1 MIAHLPIPS
10 EAPLQSAPPGDRA
23 TLAAAIEVLSGT
35 GQRRGLARLLPFLGP
50 AIIASVAYVDPGNF
64 AINLQSGSQL
74 GYTLLWVIVT
84 SNLMAMLIQT
94 LSAKLGIAT
103 GHNLAEQCRLSL
115 PRGLCFLLWGV
126 MEIVAM
132 ATDLAEFLGA
142 ALGFHLLFG
151 LPLGISGLLTAFV
164 TFLLLSLERHGFRRL
179 ELVIALLVAT
189 IAVSYLAELFLARPD
204 WRQAAFHSVVP
215 AFGGNQ
221 GLLLASGILGA
232 TVMPHVIFLHSAL
245 TQGRIIASGLD
256 EKKRLLRYQ
265 TLDVVLAMG
274 VAGAIN
280 CAMLIMAACAFHARG
295 LHNVDA
301 IEKAHL
307 TLQPLLGSAAGT
319 LFAIALLA
327 SGLSS
332 SAVGTMAGQIVMQG
346 FLEFRIPLWV
356 RRAATMAPALLVILL
371 GFDPTRT
378 LVLSQVVLSFAL
390 PFAVVPL
397 VVFSSRERLMGPLVN
412 RPATTAVAAGIATLI
427 LALNLY
433 LLCNT
438 FFGS

>member
-1 MIAHLPIPS
+1 M
-10 EAPLQSAPPGDRA
+10 GDRA
-23 TLAAAIEVLSGT
+23 TVAAAIEVLSGT

-50 AIIASVAYVDPGNF
+50 AVIASVAYVDPGNF
-64 AINLQSGSQL
+64 ATNLQGGSQL
-74 GYTLLWVIVT
+74 GYTLLWVVVT
-84 SNLMAMLIQT
+84 SNLMAMVIQT

-115 PRGLCFLLWGV
+115 PRAVCFLLWGV

-151 LPLGISGLLTAFV
+151 LPLGMAGLLTAVV
-164 TFLLLSLERHGFRRL
+164 TFLLLSLERYGFRRL
-179 ELVIALLVAT
+179 ELVIALLVAS
-189 IAVSYLAELFLARPD
+189 IGISYLAELLLARPD
-204 WRQAAFHSVVP
+204 WKQAAFHAVVP
-215 AFGGNQ
+215 AFGGRS

-245 TQGRIIASGLD
+245 TQGRIVATGLD
-256 EKKRLLRYQ
+256 EKKRLLRFQ

-280 CAMLIMAACAFHARG
+280 GAMLVVAACTFHARG
-295 LHNVDA
+295 LVNVDA
-301 IEKAHL
+301 IEKAYL

-332 SAVGTMAGQIVMQG
+332 SAVGTMAGQIIMQG
-346 FLEFRIPLWV
+346 FLQFRIPVWL
-356 RRAATMAPALLVILL
+356 RRGVTMAPALLAIGL
-371 GFDPTRT
+371 GVNPTRT
-378 LVLSQVVLSFAL
+378 LVLSQVVLSLAL
-390 PFAVVPL
+390 PFALVPL
-397 VVFSSRERLMGPLVN
+397 VVFSSRKRLMGPLVN
-412 RPATTAVAAGIATLI
+412 RPATTVVAAGIATLI
-427 LALNLY
+427 VALNLY
-433 LLCNT
+433 LLWQT

>member
-1 MIAHLPIPS
+1 MLDPS
-10 EAPLQSAPPGDRA
+10 DASLGTGPPGDRA
-23 TLAAAIEVLSGT
+23 TVAAAIEVLSGT
-35 GQRRGLARLLPFLGP
+35 GKRRGLARLAPFLGP

-64 AINLQSGSQL
+64 ATNLQSGSQL
-74 GYTLLWVIVT
+74 GYTLLWVVVT
-84 SNLMAMLIQT
+84 SNLMAMVIQT
-94 LSAKLGIAT
+94 LSAKLGVAT
-103 GHNLAEQCRLSL
+103 GHNLAEQCRLNL
-115 PRGLCFLLWGV
+115 PRGLCLLLWGV

-151 LPLGISGLLTAFV
+151 LPLGIAGLLTAVV
-164 TFLLLSLERHGFRRL
+164 TFLLLSLERYGFRRL
-179 ELVIALLVAT
+179 ELVIALLVAA
-189 IAVSYLAELFLARPD
+189 IAVSYLAEIFLARPD
-204 WRQAAFHSVVP
+204 WKQAAFHAVVP
-215 AFGGNQ
+215 AFGGRK
-221 GLLLASGILGA
+221 GVLLASGILGA

-245 TQGRIIASGLD
+245 TQGRIVVSGLE

-265 TLDVVLAMG
+265 TLDVVLALG
-274 VAGAIN
+274 LAGAIN
-280 CAMLIMAACAFHARG
+280 GAMLIMAACAFHAHG
-295 LHNVDA
+295 LVNVDA
-301 IEKAHL
+301 IEEAHL

-332 SAVGTMAGQIVMQG
+332 SAVGTMAGQVVMQG

-356 RRAATMAPALLVILL
+356 RRVVTMAPALLVIGL
-371 GFDPTRT
+371 GVNPTQT
-378 LVLSQVVLSFAL
+378 LVLSQVVLSLAL

-397 VVFSSRERLMGPLVN
+397 VVFSSRKRLMGPLVN

-427 LALNLY
+427 VAVNVY
-433 LLCNT
+433 LLWEA

>member
-1 MIAHLPIPS
+1 V
-10 EAPLQSAPPGDRA
+10 
-23 TLAAAIEVLSGT
+23 AAAIEVLSGS
-35 GQRRGLARLLPFLGP
+35 GKRRGLARLLPFLGP

-74 GYTLLWVIVT
+74 GYTLLWVVVT

-115 PRGLCFLLWGV
+115 SRGLCFLLWGV

-151 LPLGISGLLTAFV
+151 LPMGVAGLLTGVV
-164 TFLLLSLERHGFRRL
+164 TFLLLGLERYGFRRL
-179 ELVIALLVAT
+179 ELVIALLVAA
-189 IAVSYLAELFLARPD
+189 IAVSYLAELFLAQPD
-204 WRQAAFHSVVP
+204 WKQAAFHSMVP
-215 AFGGNQ
+215 KFGGTH

-245 TQGRIIASGLD
+245 TQGRVVASGLE
-256 EKKRLLRYQ
+256 EKRRLLRYE
-265 TLDVVLAMG
+265 TLDVVLALG
-274 VAGAIN
+274 LAGAIN
-280 CAMLIMAACAFHARG
+280 GAMLIMAACTFHARG
-295 LHNVDA
+295 LVNVDA
-301 IEKAHL
+301 IEKAYL

-332 SAVGTMAGQIVMQG
+332 SAVGTMAGQVIMQG

-356 RRAATMAPALLVILL
+356 RRAVTMAPALLVIWL
-371 GFDPTRT
+371 GVNPTWT

-397 VVFSSRERLMGPLVN
+397 VVFTSRKRLMGPLVN
-412 RPATTAVAAGIATLI
+412 RPATTAVAVGIATLI
-427 LALNLY
+427 LALNVY
-433 LLCNT
+433 LLWET
-438 FFGS
+438 LFRS

>member
-1 MIAHLPIPS
+1 MVPLLIPS
-10 EAPLQSAPPGDRA
+10 GASPGTGPSGDRA
-23 TLAAAIEVLSGT
+23 TVAAAIEVLSGT

-64 AINLQSGSQL
+64 ATNLQGGSQL
-74 GYTLLWVIVT
+74 GYTLLWVVVT
-84 SNLMAMLIQT
+84 SNLMAMVIQT

-115 PRGLCFLLWGV
+115 PRALCFLLWGV

-151 LPLGISGLLTAFV
+151 LPLGMAGLLTAVV
-164 TFLLLSLERHGFRRL
+164 TFLLLSLERYGFRRL
-179 ELVIALLVAT
+179 ELVIALLVAS
-189 IAVSYLAELFLARPD
+189 IGVSYLAELFLARPD
-204 WRQAAFHSVVP
+204 WRQAAFHAVVP
-215 AFGGNQ
+215 AFGGKS

-245 TQGRIIASGLD
+245 TQGRIVATGLD
-256 EKKRLLRYQ
+256 EKRRLLRFQ
-265 TLDVVLAMG
+265 TLDVVIAMG

-280 CAMLIMAACAFHARG
+280 GAMLIVAACTFHARG
-295 LHNVDA
+295 LVNVDA

-346 FLEFRIPLWV
+346 FMEFRIPLWL
-356 RRAATMAPALLVILL
+356 RRGVTMAPALLAIGL
-371 GFDPTRT
+371 GVNPTRT
-378 LVLSQVVLSFAL
+378 LVLSQVVLSLAL
-390 PFAVVPL
+390 PFALVPL
-397 VVFSSRERLMGPLVN
+397 VVFSSRKRLMGPLVN
-412 RPATTAVAAGIATLI
+412 RPATTVVAAGIATLI
-427 LALNLY
+427 VALNLY
-433 LLCNT
+433 LLWQT

>member
-1 MIAHLPIPS
+1 
-10 EAPLQSAPPGDRA
+10 
-23 TLAAAIEVLSGT
+23 
-35 GQRRGLARLLPFLGP
+35 
-50 AIIASVAYVDPGNF
+50 
-64 AINLQSGSQL
+64 
-74 GYTLLWVIVT
+74 
-84 SNLMAMLIQT
+84 
-94 LSAKLGIAT
+94 
-103 GHNLAEQCRLSL
+103 
-115 PRGLCFLLWGV
+115 

-151 LPLGISGLLTAFV
+151 LSLGIAGLLTAVV
-164 TFLLLSLERHGFRRL
+164 TFLLLSLERYGFRRL
-179 ELVIALLVAT
+179 ELVITLLVAA
-189 IAVSYLAELFLARPD
+189 IAASYLAELFLARPD
-204 WRQAAFHSVVP
+204 WKQVAFHSVVP
-215 AFGGNQ
+215 AFGGKS

-245 TQGRIIASGLD
+245 TQGRIIALGLD
-256 EKKRLLRYQ
+256 EKQRLLRYE

-280 CAMLIMAACAFHARG
+280 GAMLIMAACAFHARG
-295 LHNVDA
+295 LVNVDA

-319 LFAIALLA
+319 LFAVALLA

-356 RRAATMAPALLVILL
+356 RRLVTMAPALLVIWL

-378 LVLSQVVLSFAL
+378 LVVSQVVLSFAL
-390 PFAVVPL
+390 PFAIVPL
-397 VVFSSRERLMGPLVN
+397 VAFSSRKRLMGELVN
-412 RPATTAVAAGIATLI
+412 RPLTTAVAAAIAALI
-427 LALNLY
+427 LGLNVY
-433 LLCNT
+433 LLWET

>member
-1 MIAHLPIPS
+1 MAALLISS
-10 EAPLQSAPPGDRA
+10 EAPLRTGPPGDRA
-23 TLAAAIEVLSGT
+23 TVAAAIEVLSGSGT
-35 GQRRGLARLLPFLGP
+35 RRGLARLLPFLGP

-64 AINLQSGSQL
+64 ATNLQSGSQL
-74 GYTLLWVIVT
+74 GYLLLWVVVT
-84 SNLMAMLIQT
+84 SNLMAMVIQT

-103 GHNLAEQCRLSL
+103 GRNLAEQCRLSL

-151 LPLGISGLLTAFV
+151 LPLGLAGLLTAVV
-164 TFLLLSLERHGFRRL
+164 TFLLLSLERYGFRRL
-179 ELVIALLVAT
+179 ELVIALLVAAM
-189 IAVSYLAELFLARPD
+189 AVSYLAELFLARPD

-215 AFGGNQ
+215 AFGGKS

-245 TQGRIIASGLD
+245 TQGRIVALGLE
-256 EKKRLLRYQ
+256 EKRRLLRYE

-280 CAMLIMAACAFHARG
+280 GAMLIVAACTFHARG
-295 LHNVDA
+295 LINVDA

-307 TLQPLLGSAAGT
+307 TLQPLLGSSAGT

-332 SAVGTMAGQIVMQG
+332 SAVGTMAGQVVMQG

-356 RRAATMAPALLVILL
+356 RRVVTMAPALLVIWL

-378 LVLSQVVLSFAL
+378 LVVSQVVLSFAL
-390 PFAVVPL
+390 PFAIVPL
-397 VVFSSRERLMGPLVN
+397 VVFSSRKGLMGPLAN
-412 RPATTAVAAGIATLI
+412 RPVTTAVAALI
-427 LALNLY
+427 GALIVILNVY
-433 LLCNT
+433 LLWKT

>member
-1 MIAHLPIPS
+1 MI
-10 EAPLQSAPPGDRA
+10 SAEVSPGTGPPGDRA
-23 TLAAAIEVLSGT
+23 TVAAAIEVLSGT
-35 GQRRGLARLLPFLGP
+35 GKRRGLARLLPFLGP

-64 AINLQSGSQL
+64 ATDLQSGSQL
-74 GYTLLWVIVT
+74 GYTLLWVVVT
-84 SNLMAMLIQT
+84 SNLMAMVIQT

-115 PRGLCFLLWGV
+115 PRGLCLLLWGV

-151 LPLGISGLLTAFV
+151 LPLGIAGLLTAVV
-164 TFLLLSLERHGFRRL
+164 TFLLLSLERYGFRRL
-179 ELVIALLVAT
+179 ELVIALLVAS
-189 IAVSYLAELFLARPD
+189 IAVSYLAELLLARPD

-215 AFGGNQ
+215 AFGGRK
-221 GLLLASGILGA
+221 GVVLASGILGA

-245 TQGRIIASGLD
+245 TQGRIVVAGLE

-265 TLDVVLAMG
+265 TLDVLLALG
-274 VAGAIN
+274 LAGAIN
-280 CAMLIMAACAFHARG
+280 AAMLIMAACTFHAHG
-295 LHNVDA
+295 LVNVDA

-332 SAVGTMAGQIVMQG
+332 SAVGTMAGQVVMQG
-346 FLEFRIPLWV
+346 FLELRIPLWV
-356 RRAATMAPALLVILL
+356 RRAATMAPALLVIGL
-371 GFDPTRT
+371 GVNPTRT
-378 LVLSQVVLSFAL
+378 LVLSQVVLSLAL

-397 VVFSSRERLMGPLVN
+397 VVFSSRKRLMGPLVN

-427 LALNLY
+427 VAVNVY
-433 LLCNT
+433 LLWET

>member
-1 MIAHLPIPS
+1 MAALLSPS
-10 EAPLQSAPPGDRA
+10 QSSPATGPPGDRA
-23 TLAAAIEVLSGT
+23 TVAAAIEVLSGT
-35 GQRRGLARLLPFLGP
+35 GKRRGLARLLPFLGP

-64 AINLQSGSQL
+64 ATDLQSGSQL
-74 GYTLLWVIVT
+74 GYTLLWVVVT
-84 SNLMAMLIQT
+84 SNLMAMVIQT

-115 PRGLCFLLWGV
+115 PRGLCLLLWGV

-151 LPLGISGLLTAFV
+151 LPLGIAGLLTAVV
-164 TFLLLSLERHGFRRL
+164 TFLLLSLERYGFRRL
-179 ELVIALLVAT
+179 ELVIALLVAS
-189 IAVSYLAELFLARPD
+189 IAVSYLAELLLARPD

-215 AFGGNQ
+215 AFGGRK
-221 GLLLASGILGA
+221 GVVLASGILGA

-245 TQGRIIASGLD
+245 TQGRIVVAGLE
-256 EKKRLLRYQ
+256 EKKRLLRYE
-265 TLDVVLAMG
+265 TLDVVLALG
-274 VAGAIN
+274 LAGAIN
-280 CAMLIMAACAFHARG
+280 AAMLIMAACTFHAHG
-295 LHNVDA
+295 LVNVDA

-327 SGLSS
+327 AGLSS
-332 SAVGTMAGQIVMQG
+332 SAVGTMAGQVVMQG
-346 FLEFRIPLWV
+346 FLELRIPLWV
-356 RRAATMAPALLVILL
+356 RRAATMAPALLVIGL
-371 GFDPTRT
+371 GVNPTRT
-378 LVLSQVVLSFAL
+378 LVLSQVVLSLAL

-397 VVFSSRERLMGPLVN
+397 VVFSSRKRLMGPLVN
-412 RPATTAVAAGIATLI
+412 RPPTTAIAAGIAILI
-427 LALNLY
+427 VAVNVY
-433 LLCNT
+433 LLWET

>member
-1 MIAHLPIPS
+1 MLIPS
-10 EAPLQSAPPGDRA
+10 EAPFRTEAPGDRA
-23 TLAAAIEVLSGT
+23 TVAAAIEVLSGS
-35 GQRRGLARLLPFLGP
+35 GRRRGPERVLPFLGP

-64 AINLQSGSQL
+64 ATTLQSGSQL
-74 GYTLLWVIVT
+74 GYTLLWVVVT
-84 SNLMAMLIQT
+84 SNLMAMMIQT

-103 GHNLAEQCRLSL
+103 GRNLAEQCRLSL
-115 PRGLCFLLWGV
+115 PQGLCFALWGV

-151 LPLGISGLLTAFV
+151 LPLGIAGLLTAVV
-164 TFLLLSLERHGFRRL
+164 TFLLLSLERYGFRRL
-179 ELVIALLVAT
+179 ELVIALLVAA
-189 IAVSYLAELFLARPD
+189 IAASYLAELLLARPD
-204 WRQAAFHSVVP
+204 WKQAAFHSVVP
-215 AFGGNQ
+215 AFGGDA
-221 GLLLASGILGA
+221 GLLLASSILGA

-245 TQGRIIASGLD
+245 TQGRIVALRLD
-256 EKKRLLRYQ
+256 EKKRLLRYE

-280 CAMLIMAACAFHARG
+280 GAMLIVAACTFHARG
-295 LHNVDA
+295 LVNVDA

-332 SAVGTMAGQIVMQG
+332 SAVGTMAGQVVMQG
-346 FLEFRIPLWV
+346 FLQVSIPLWV
-356 RRAATMAPALLVILL
+356 RRVVTMAPALLVIWL
-371 GFDPTRT
+371 GADPTRT

-390 PFAVVPL
+390 PFAIVPL
-397 VVFSSRERLMGPLVN
+397 VVFSSRKRLMGPLVN
-412 RPATTAVAAGIATLI
+412 RAATTAVAVGIATLV
-427 LALNLY
+427 LALNIY
-433 LLCNT
+433 LLWKT
-438 FFGS
+438 LFGS

>member
-1 MIAHLPIPS
+1 VIPS
-10 EAPLQSAPPGDRA
+10 EAPLRIDPPGDRA
-23 TLAAAIEVLSGT
+23 TVVAAIEVLSGT
-35 GQRRGLARLLPFLGP
+35 GKRRGLARLLPFLGP

-74 GYTLLWVIVT
+74 GYTLLWVVVA
-84 SNLMAMLIQT
+84 SNLMAMVIQT

-103 GHNLAEQCRLSL
+103 GHNLAEQCRLLL

-142 ALGFHLLFG
+142 ALGFHLLLG
-151 LPLGISGLLTAFV
+151 LPLGIAGLLTAVV
-164 TFLLLSLERHGFRRL
+164 TFLILSLERYGFRRL

-189 IAVSYLAELFLARPD
+189 IAVSYLAELFFARPD
-204 WRQAAFHSVVP
+204 WKQVAFHSVVP
-215 AFGGNQ
+215 AFGGNS

-245 TQGRIIASGLD
+245 TQGRIVAPGLD
-256 EKKRLLRYQ
+256 EKKRLLRYE
-265 TLDVVLAMG
+265 TVDVVLALG
-274 VAGAIN
+274 LAGAIN
-280 CAMLIMAACAFHARG
+280 GAMLIVAACTFHARG
-295 LHNVDA
+295 LVNVDA

-332 SAVGTMAGQIVMQG
+332 SAVGTMAGQVIMQG
-346 FLEFRIPLWV
+346 FLQFRIPLWI
-356 RRAATMAPALLVILL
+356 RRAVTMAPALLVIGL
-371 GFDPTRT
+371 GVAPTRV

-397 VVFSSRERLMGPLVN
+397 VVFSSRKRVMGPLVN
-412 RPATTAVAAGIATLI
+412 RPATTAIAAGIATLI

-433 LLCNT
+433 LLWET

>member
-1 MIAHLPIPS
+1 MAALLRS
-10 EAPLQSAPPGDRA
+10 SQSSSATGPPGDRA
-23 TLAAAIEVLSGT
+23 TVAAAIEVLSGS
-35 GQRRGLARLLPFLGP
+35 GKRRGLARLLPFLGP

-64 AINLQSGSQL
+64 ATDLQSGSQL
-74 GYTLLWVIVT
+74 GYTLLWVVVT
-84 SNLMAMLIQT
+84 SNLMAMVLQT

-151 LPLGISGLLTAFV
+151 LPLALAGLLTAVV
-164 TFLLLSLERHGFRRL
+164 TFLLLSLERYGFRRL
-179 ELVIALLVAT
+179 ELVIALLVAA
-189 IAVSYLAELFLARPD
+189 IAVSYLAELLLARPD
-204 WRQAAFHSVVP
+204 WKQAAFHSVVP
-215 AFGGNQ
+215 AFGGRN
-221 GLLLASGILGA
+221 GVLLASGILGA

-245 TQGRIIASGLD
+245 TQGRIVVAGL
-256 EKKRLLRYQ
+256 EERKRLLRYQ
-265 TLDVVLAMG
+265 TLDVVLALG
-274 VAGAIN
+274 LAGAIN
-280 CAMLIMAACAFHARG
+280 GAMLIVAACTFHARG
-295 LHNVDA
+295 LVNVDA

-307 TLQPLLGSAAGT
+307 TLRPLLGSAAGT

-332 SAVGTMAGQIVMQG
+332 SAVGTMAGQVVMQG

-356 RRAATMAPALLVILL
+356 RRVATMAPALLVIGL
-371 GFDPTRT
+371 GANPTRT
-378 LVLSQVVLSFAL
+378 LVLSQVVLSLAL

-397 VVFSSRERLMGPLVN
+397 VVFSSRKRLMGPLVN

-427 LALNLY
+427 VAVNIY
-433 LLCNT
+433 LLWET

>member
-1 MIAHLPIPS
+1 LLIPS
-10 EAPLQSAPPGDRA
+10 QAPLRTGPPGDRA
-23 TLAAAIEVLSGT
+23 TVAAAIEVLSGT
-35 GQRRGLARLLPFLGP
+35 GKRRGLARLLPFLGP
-50 AIIASVAYVDPGNF
+50 ATIASVAYLDPGNF
-64 AINLQSGSQL
+64 ATNLQSGSQL
-74 GYTLLWVIVT
+74 GYTLLWVVVT
-84 SNLMAMLIQT
+84 SNLMAMVLQT

-103 GHNLAEQCRLSL
+103 GHNLAEQCRLTL

-151 LPLGISGLLTAFV
+151 LPLGIAGLLTAVV
-164 TFLLLSLERHGFRRL
+164 TFLLLSLERYGFRRL
-179 ELVIALLVAT
+179 ELVIGLLVAA

-204 WRQAAFHSVVP
+204 WKQVAFHAVVP
-215 AFGGNQ
+215 AFGGKS

-245 TQGRIIASGLD
+245 TQGRIVGCGLE
-256 EKKRLLRYQ
+256 EKKRLVRYE
-265 TLDVVLAMG
+265 TLDVVLALG

-280 CAMLIMAACAFHARG
+280 GAMLIVAACTFHARG
-295 LHNVDA
+295 LVNVDA

-327 SGLSS
+327 AGLSS
-332 SAVGTMAGQIVMQG
+332 SAVGTMAGQVVMQG
-346 FLEFRIPLWV
+346 FLEFRIPLWL
-356 RRAATMAPALLVILL
+356 RRVVTMAPALLVIWL
-371 GFDPTRT
+371 GVDPTMT
-378 LVLSQVVLSFAL
+378 LVISQVVLSFAL
-390 PFAVVPL
+390 PFAIVPL
-397 VVFSSRERLMGPLVN
+397 VVFTSRKRLMGPLVN
-412 RPATTAVAAGIATLI
+412 RPATTAVAVAIATLI
-427 LALNLY
+427 LALNVY
-433 LLCNT
+433 LLWGT

>member
-1 MIAHLPIPS
+1 MGGAM
-10 EAPLQSAPPGDRA
+10 GDRA
-23 TLAAAIEVLSGT
+23 TVAAAIEVLSGT
-35 GQRRGLARLLPFLGP
+35 GQRRGLARALPFLGP

-64 AINLQSGSQL
+64 ATNLQGGSQL
-74 GYTLLWVIVT
+74 GYTLLWVVVT
-84 SNLMAMLIQT
+84 SNLMAMVIQT

-115 PRGLCFLLWGV
+115 PHALCLLLWAV

-151 LPLGISGLLTAFV
+151 LPLGLAGLLTALV
-164 TFLLLSLERHGFRRL
+164 TFLLLSLERYGFRRL
-179 ELVIALLVAT
+179 ELVIALLVAS
-189 IAVSYLAELFLARPD
+189 IGVSYLAELLLARPD
-204 WRQAAFHSVVP
+204 WKQAAFHAVVP
-215 AFGGNQ
+215 AFGGKN

-245 TQGRIIASGLD
+245 TQGRIVATGFD
-256 EKKRLLRYQ
+256 EKRRLLRFQ

-274 VAGAIN
+274 MAGAIN
-280 CAMLIMAACAFHARG
+280 GAMLIVAACTFHARG
-295 LHNVDA
+295 LTNVDA

-332 SAVGTMAGQIVMQG
+332 SAVGTMAGQIIMQG
-346 FLEFRIPLWV
+346 FLQFRIPVWL
-356 RRAATMAPALLVILL
+356 RRGVTMAPALLVIGL
-371 GFDPTRT
+371 GLDPTRT
-378 LVLSQVVLSFAL
+378 LVLSQVVLSLAL
-390 PFAVVPL
+390 PFALVPL
-397 VVFSSRERLMGPLVN
+397 VVFSSRKRLMGPLVN
-412 RPATTAVAAGIATLI
+412 RPATTVVAAGIATLI
-427 LALNLY
+427 VTLNLY
-433 LLCNT
+433 LLWQT